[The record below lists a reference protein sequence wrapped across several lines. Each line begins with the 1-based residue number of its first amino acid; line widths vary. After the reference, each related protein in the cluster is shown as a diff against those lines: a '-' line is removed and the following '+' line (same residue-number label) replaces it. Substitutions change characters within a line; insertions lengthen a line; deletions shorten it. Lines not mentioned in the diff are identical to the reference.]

1 MAEAKVTDA
10 VQTKRF
16 SLIKPSLQTP
26 FHIDFDWWQKNERDW
41 HVYLRS
47 LLCAEHQEMFANV
60 QQGEMIDWVDPKTAE
75 VKSVDGIQH
84 TLMSHCARRPE
95 FLTEQTAIVE
105 AVFRLFLTN
114 APYLAVSVTPFTLIP
129 SQIPPPGTGTP
140 GFPKLGTLDPGRLM
154 GAGISFLPHYLPKN

>member
-1 MAEAKVTDA
+1 MAEGKITDT
-10 VQTKRF
+10 VQGRRF

-47 LLCAEHQEMFANV
+47 LLCSEHQEIFANV
-60 QQGEMIDWVDPKTAE
+60 QEGEMIDWIDPRTAE

-84 TLMSHCARRPE
+84 TLMSHCARRPD
-95 FLTEQTAIVE
+95 FVTEQTAIVE

-114 APYLAVSVTPFTLIP
+114 ENMPMTAEELGARLNRPPQTILRTLSGPRVYKGLRPF
-129 SQIPPPGTGTP
+129 Q
-140 GFPKLGTLDPGRLM
+140 
-154 GAGISFLPHYLPKN
+154 